1 MFHATRRS
9 SGGFEA
15 VKENLHRVE
24 KSVESTVAAGSG
36 WLRWIARF
44 GYGARALMYFIVGAL
59 AIFAAV
65 EHRAAA
71 MGGVSGA
78 FRGVLVRPTGKIL
91 VVALIVGLSGHAVWS
106 FIQAAVD
113 PERSA
118 RSRGRSTP
126 TTRYR
131 RILYRLNRLTEAL
144 VHVALV
150 TTFVGMIT
158 GRSKHTGDIS
168 NIERWSARLMGWPEG
183 RYLVGTIGA
192 GVVIFG
198 LYQLWRA
205 WRVELDEMLRLQ
217 KLDRAPRR
225 AVINISRIGI
235 AARGVVSCMLGVWM
249 IVAARTADARQA
261 KGLGGALR
269 DLQSRPY
276 GPWLMSA
283 VAVGLIAYA
292 LYELLR
298 ATHRQIGPRA

>member
-1 MFHATRRS
+1 MFDAMRRS
-9 SGGFEA
+9 PDGLES

-24 KSVESTVAAGSG
+24 KSVEKTFEKRNA
-36 WLRWIARF
+36 WLRWIARV

-59 AIFAAV
+59 AILAAV
-65 EHRAAA
+65 EHRTAAA
-71 MGGVSGA
+71 GGVSGA
-78 FRGVLVRPTGKIL
+78 FRGVLVRPTGKVL
-91 VVALIVGLSGHAVWS
+91 VIALIIGLSGHAIWS

-118 RSRGRSTP
+118 RSRGRSMP
-126 TTRYR
+126 TTRYK
-131 RILYRLNRLTEAL
+131 RIVYRLNRLTEAL

-158 GRSKHTGDIS
+158 GRSRGATDIS
-168 NIERWSARLMGWPEG
+168 NIERWSARLMTWPEG
-183 RYLVGTIGA
+183 RYLVGAIGM

-198 LYQLWRA
+198 VYQLSRA
-205 WRVELDEMLRLQ
+205 WRVKLDEMLRLQ
-217 KLDRAPRR
+217 NLERAPRR

-283 VAVGLIAYA
+283 VAAGLIAYA
-292 LYELLR
+292 VYELLR
-298 ATHRQIGPRA
+298 ATHRQIGGKP